1 METTIDTY
9 VGGPKKPTIEK
20 DPDALLDY
28 SFDFTEY
35 LAPDN
40 DSIVSVL
47 FVLEAGLTEEHSSHT
62 PTGAVVW
69 ISGGVAGSTMRVTC
83 RITTSGGRVDD
94 RSVFLKIV
102 ER

>member
-1 METTIDTY
+1 MATITETY

-40 DSIVSVL
+40 DSITSAI
-47 FVLEAGLTEEHSSHT
+47 FVLDEGLTEEHSSHT
-62 PTGAVVW
+62 NTGAVVW
-69 ISGGVAGSTMRVTC
+69 ISGGVTGTSRVTC
-83 RITTSGGRVDD
+83 RITTAGGRVDD